1 MYLFLWTY
9 SCKECRLETFPSSSV
24 DEEPNMLFLCWI
36 TSCNLPQ
43 AESLRRAW
51 SGLPSLMITPVRPE
65 LIEYLRTV
73 MTAFSVRK
81 NMNTLHR
88 YGFVFT
94 TLKGLADGVM
104 EWQYNRLGGTY
115 VSVFSPASQPT
126 KNMLTCF
133 MASSLDDL
141 HGLPPPLS
149 VKSFWCT
156 EFLESRQMH

>member
-88 YGFVFT
+88 YGSVFT

-104 EWQYNRLGGTY
+104 EWQYNRLGGNLCQRFLTSIPTHKKY
-115 VSVFSPASQPT
+115 VNLFYGIFTRRPSWITSSTVSQII
-126 KNMLTCF
+126 LVYRI
-133 MASSLDDL
+133 S
-141 HGLPPPLS
+141 G
-149 VKSFWCT
+149 V
-156 EFLESRQMH
+156 